1 MNEFLKELEKALTG
15 LDAAQKAE
23 ILSDYR
29 EHFALGIA
37 AGKTEE
43 TIARVLGDP
52 VQLAR
57 MYATAHRARQGG
69 MADALRM
76 IGAALRFRVG
86 GGLLMGTIY
95 FLCFCTITALYIAAA
110 SLMIVSVGCIA
121 LAGMEFARGYGAYT
135 ALAAFSALMFAC
147 GGLLWISGNTKLW
160 HACAARLPLLARRIM
175 KLRGL
180 KEAI

>member
-1 MNEFLKELEKALTG
+1 MNFFLSALEKELIG

-29 EHFALGIA
+29 EHFALGLA

-43 TIARVLGDP
+43 TIARGLGDP
-52 VQLAR
+52 AQLAR

-69 MADALRM
+69 IADALRM

-86 GGLLMGTIY
+86 GGLLMGTVY
-95 FLCFCTITALYIAAA
+95 LFCFCTIGALYIAAA
-110 SLMIVSVGCIA
+110 SLIIVSAGCIA
-121 LAGMEFARGYGAYT
+121 LAGMELARGYGAYT
-135 ALAAFSALMFAC
+135 ALAAFSALTFAS
-147 GGLLWISGNTKLW
+147 GGLLWISGDTKLW

-175 KLRGL
+175 KLRGI
-180 KEAI
+180 KEDI